1 MADARR
7 LTELGMTPPLAKEV
21 KDQIES
27 ASGGGGVDWADV
39 TGKPATFAPTIGNT
53 ATTALAG
60 NTALLTIGT
69 TATTAKAGNYTPA
82 WGDITGKPAVIAAG
96 ADAAAARTAIGAGTS
111 SLAIGTTAT
120 TAKAGNAVQTAAQ
133 TTATAIAPG
142 TATNVQAILAE
153 LAARITAL
161 ESA

>member
-1 MADARR
+1 MADVRR
-7 LTELGMTPPLAKEV
+7 LVELSMVPELAKEV
-21 KDQIES
+21 ATQID
-27 ASGGGGVDWADV
+27 AAGGGGAVAWADV
-39 TGKPATFAPTIGNT
+39 TGKPATFPPAIGTT

-60 NTALLTIGT
+60 D
-69 TATTAKAGNYTPA
+69 TPL
-82 WGDITGKPAVIAAG
+82 
-96 ADAAAARTAIGAGTS
+96 
-111 SLAIGTTAT
+111 LAIGTTAT

-161 ESA
+161 ENA

>member
-7 LTELGMTPPLAKEV
+7 LTELGMAPPLAKEV

-39 TGKPATFAPTIGNT
+39 TGKPATFPPVIGTTATTAKAGNYAPAWGDVTGKPATFPPAIGNT

-60 NTALLTIGT
+60 NTPLLT
-69 TATTAKAGNYTPA
+69 
-82 WGDITGKPAVIAAG
+82 
-96 ADAAAARTAIGAGTS
+96 
-111 SLAIGTTAT
+111 IGTTAT
-120 TAKAGNAVQTAAQ
+120 TAKAGNAVQTATQ

-161 ESA
+161 ENA